1 MSCDFSSFT
10 HLWRHTPYAFL
21 AAAAHPS
28 LWWMQMCRTVGH
40 LLLTSAHIFLISN
53 SAMGTYASYSSWTTL
68 FPSKWSLVVPG
79 PHIYILIRNTEILT
93 LAMALF
99 RESDHLIRL
108 TDTSRLFQLRKR
120 LVAFFFTFFFFF
132 LPKPDKVFEE
142 QIARRYF
149 WLKFFHEI
157 LPHILINEM
166 TLLRWIVYTSLSRTH
181 ISSLV
186 LLEQL
191 RWWKKVFTCRS
202 YMALPIKG
210 KN

>member
-1 MSCDFSSFT
+1 MDADVSDCRPSSSHVSAYFP
-10 HLWRHTPYAFL
+10 HLRLRHGHIRFVFQLNDPL
-21 AAAAHPS
+21 S
-28 LWWMQMCRTVGH
+28 LEM
-40 LLLTSAHIFLISN
+40 IS
-53 SAMGTYASYSSWTTL
+53 GGSWTTHLYINKKHGNSHTSDGSVQGVRSPDSAHRHESTLSVTQTTRCL
-68 FPSKWSLVVPG
+68 FFYL
-79 PHIYILIRNTEILT
+79 L
-93 LAMALF
+93 
-99 RESDHLIRL
+99 
-108 TDTSRLFQLRKR
+108 
-120 LVAFFFTFFFFF
+120 FFFF
-132 LPKPDKVFEE
+132 PKPDKVFEE